1 MCHCRRLPGIGLI
14 ALGLVVLA
22 AGVCHTFGA
31 GCRRAHRAQ
40 FEQHVAEVCVKAA
53 AQVQK

>member
-1 MCHCRRLPGIGLI
+1 MCHCHRYPGVGLI
-14 ALGLVVLA
+14 VLGVFVLA
-22 AGVCHTFGA
+22 AGISHAFGG
-31 GCRRAHRAQ
+31 GCCHRAQ

>member
-1 MCHCRRLPGIGLI
+1 MCCCHRFPGVGLI
-14 ALGLVVLA
+14 ILGLVVLA

-31 GCRRAHRAQ
+31 GCHHAHRAQ